1 MFCLSPLIEYAERYE
16 TVAPAMKIA
25 VSFDDSALGK
35 TSFEKRSPASGGIFR
50 PLEKSD
56 IGKTAPLTMRK
67 EGPDRLYYTARIAYG
82 LIKNNR
88 ERINPGIELGRES
101 AQEKDGKFVRL
112 TSEMETRRGD
122 LVRVDLFV
130 SVPTARHFVVIDD
143 PVPGG
148 LEIVNSDFATPS
160 RIDADT
166 GEFIPPG
173 DSWFFYFSD
182 WSYYGRFF
190 WSFDHKELRHDS
202 ARFYADYLPAGNYV
216 LSYVAQAIAV
226 GDFTFM
232 PVRGEEMYDPD
243 VYGMGLPVSL
253 SVLD

>member
-173 DSWFFYFSD
+173 DSWFFISPIGRTMGAFSGVSTTKSCATTQRVSTPTTCQPETMYSPTLRRQSP
-182 WSYYGRFF
+182 WVTLHSCRFEAKKCTTLTSME
-190 WSFDHKELRHDS
+190 WVCR
-202 ARFYADYLPAGNYV
+202 
-216 LSYVAQAIAV
+216 
-226 GDFTFM
+226 
-232 PVRGEEMYDPD
+232 
-243 VYGMGLPVSL
+243 
-253 SVLD
+253 